1 MSTSKQV
8 VEKAFDCFNKGDIEG
23 ITALCTEDTRWEVVG
38 NAPWCGVHTGK
49 QAVANDF
56 FGKLATYLEATGLE
70 VPHIIESAVGDWV
83 SCPDMM
89 YKANVVSNSG
99 QDKGIEVPMCI
110 IWQLKAGK
118 VSKYWNYCSVDVVVD
133 ALKKAGRM

>member
-56 FGKLATYLEATGLE
+56 FGKLATYLEATG
-70 VPHIIESAVGDWV
+70 
-83 SCPDMM
+83 
-89 YKANVVSNSG
+89 
-99 QDKGIEVPMCI
+99 
-110 IWQLKAGK
+110 K
-118 VSKYWNYCSVDVVVD
+118 VSRLLAAQLIIKY
-133 ALKKAGRM
+133 AGLRIVL